1 MGGKRGLE
9 RAKSAERGD
18 GCVINGRRQRLLQ
31 EEKTPGKKQSKG
43 MKKKKNGRRRQ
54 FVSSVEV
61 ELCEK
66 LWRESWREVIKG
78 QSCAVT

>member
-43 MKKKKNGRRRQ
+43 MKKKKLGGEDSLSAARR
-54 FVSSVEV
+54 
-61 ELCEK
+61 
-66 LWRESWREVIKG
+66 
-78 QSCAVT
+78 

>member
-43 MKKKKNGRRRQ
+43 MKKKKWEEKTVCQQRGGR
-54 FVSSVEV
+54 VV
-61 ELCEK
+61 
-66 LWRESWREVIKG
+66 
-78 QSCAVT
+78 